1 MVEPEKIKVLYIDD
15 EANNLVSFKAM
26 FRHDY
31 QVLVAGSAEAGL
43 EIVEQHPDLKIIFC
57 DQRMPEK
64 TGVQFFREIAHKYP
78 APVRMLITGYVDIES
93 VINAINH
100 GHVYRYL
107 TKPWREEDVRSAIE
121 EGFKYYATSS
131 MLNIKIRELQETNAE
146 LDKFTYSVTHDI
158 RGPVVSILGA
168 LQIMKNL
175 DSVEEMKE
183 LLEMMEQSAEK
194 VKDLITNIHAYYNLK
209 RGNLNIQ
216 DIRFMELTEELVH
229 LHNIDANLNR
239 VIIRTDIE
247 QEEVFRSDLTVLQ
260 LIFNNLLTN
269 AIKYQRREETNKYVN
284 LKIRVH
290 RGNAEIVIEDN
301 GIGIEPEYTE
311 EIFEMFFRATKE
323 SVGSGF
329 GLYNVKDALNKLNG
343 TIRVESS
350 VDEGTRFFITI
361 PTK

>member
-1 MVEPEKIKVLYIDD
+1 MSNVEKIKILYIDD

-31 QVLVAGSAEAGL
+31 QVLVAGSAEEGL
-43 EIVEQHPDLKIIFC
+43 RTVEKNPDIKIIFC

-64 TGVQFFREIAHKYP
+64 TGVQFFREISHQYP
-78 APVRMLITGYVDIES
+78 APVRMLITGYIDIES
-93 VINAINH
+93 VINAINQ

-121 EGFKYYATSS
+121 EGYKYFSTSS

-168 LQIMKNL
+168 LQILKEMDDL
-175 DSVEEMKE
+175 VEMKK
-183 LLEMMEQSAEK
+183 LLAMMEHSAEK

-216 DIRFMELTEELVH
+216 EISFAALVEELLL
-229 LHNIDANLNR
+229 LHSMDANLR
-239 VIIRTDIE
+239 GVSIKTDIVQDE
-247 QEEVFRSDLTVLQ
+247 SFRSDLTVLQ
-260 LIFNNLLTN
+260 LIFNNLLNN
-269 AIKYQRREETNKYVN
+269 AIKYQQKEEKEKYVE
-284 LKIRVH
+284 LKIQVH
-290 RGNAEIVIEDN
+290 RGVAEIVIEDN
-301 GIGIEPEYTE
+301 GIGIDPEYRE
-311 EIFEMFFRATKE
+311 EVFEMFFRATKE
-323 SVGSGF
+323 AMGSGF

-343 TIRVESS
+343 TVHLESS
-350 VDEGTRFFITI
+350 LGKGSKFVITI

>member
-239 VIIRTDIE
+239 VIISTDIE

>member
-239 VIIRTDIE
+239 VIIHTDIE

-290 RGNAEIVIEDN
+290 RGNTEIVIEDN

-311 EIFEMFFRATKE
+311 DIFEMFFRATKE

-343 TIRVESS
+343 TIRVESA